1 MGQRQ
6 GGAISWVKNNARKR
20 GAAEVSGTPCG
31 VLQSSSL
38 LRVMFAIFHKRRKPR
53 GENVKCLLLLL
64 LLLTID
70 SKTERSFTSRG
81 QKPGFRQSV
90 GNDRLQNWP
99 PGHRRPWSLK
109 DGASPTTA
117 RHPAPRGSRVSTGR
131 QAHTAPRR
139 VRERKKRSRGS
150 GETSAAKRRGADR
163 CGGAARRGTW
173 CPDCSKPV
181 SGANGT
187 SHTRTRPGRQQVQCE
202 KQWKQEDGHGGLPRA
217 AGGED
222 ADRSEGRRAAPQQAA
237 PPEVR
242 KDGFQERGEWRE
254 PQTRGGLTG
263 TGSGGRTDAEK
274 HALAH
279 QVPSE
284 PPASS
289 GGNKNV
295 FWG

>member
-1 MGQRQ
+1 MSR
-6 GGAISWVKNNARKR
+6 
-20 GAAEVSGTPCG
+20 
-31 VLQSSSL
+31 L
-38 LRVMFAIFHKRRKPR
+38 LKTSVR
-53 GENVKCLLLLL
+53 GE
-64 LLLTID
+64 
-70 SKTERSFTSRG
+70 
-81 QKPGFRQSV
+81 
-90 GNDRLQNWP
+90 
-99 PGHRRPWSLK
+99 
-109 DGASPTTA
+109 
-117 RHPAPRGSRVSTGR
+117 RHVAY
-131 QAHTAPRR
+131 
-139 VRERKKRSRGS
+139 EN
-150 GETSAAKRRGADR
+150 E
-163 CGGAARRGTW
+163 
-173 CPDCSKPV
+173 
-181 SGANGT
+181 
-187 SHTRTRPGRQQVQCE
+187 RPGRQQAQCE
-202 KQWKQEDGHGGLPRA
+202 KQWKQEDGHGGLRRA

-254 PQTRGGLTG
+254 PQTRGGLEG